1 MREFQTRRSV
11 IRSIGWVATLLL
23 LALFFRW
30 NLDQIVE
37 KGGFQNKHE
46 LLAVVIENR
55 LIVTTLEE

>member
-1 MREFQTRRSV
+1 MIEVLKRKER
-11 IRSIGWVATLLL
+11 IRVWGFAVTVLF